1 LLIQVTSLYK
11 KASKDFIT
19 QALRYNMKKNLTG
32 LMLLLLMIPLGCGVY
47 SFTGGSTGDAET
59 IQVDYFPNTAILV
72 EPTLSQ
78 SFTVALQDLFL
89 RQTNLKL
96 TDSGGDLHFEGEI
109 TQYRIIPI
117 AATAQQTA
125 AQNRLSI
132 GVRVRYYNRL
142 NEEDNFE
149 QTFTFYSD
157 YDGSLQLTG
166 SVLESAYDEIFERLT
181 QDIFNAAVAKW

>member
-1 LLIQVTSLYK
+1 
-11 KASKDFIT
+11 
-19 QALRYNMKKNLTG
+19 MKKILLRFG
-32 LMLLLLMIPLGCGVY
+32 FLLLLLPLGCGVY

-59 IQVDYFPNTAILV
+59 VQIDYFPNMAVLV

-78 SFTVALQDLFL
+78 EFTLALQDRFL

-96 TDSGGDLHFEGEI
+96 TDAGGDLRFEGEI

-117 AATAQQTA
+117 AATADQTA
-125 AQNRLSI
+125 AQNRLTI
-132 GVRVRYYNRL
+132 GVKVRYYNRL
-142 NEEDNFE
+142 VEEDNFE
-149 QTFTFYSD
+149 QTFSFYSD

-166 SVLESAYDEIFERLT
+166 SVLESAYDEIFERIT